1 MPLIQDEPILSQP
14 VSCLAFL
21 VVSTWMR
28 GGCMLTRAAL
38 VQVRKLAA
46 EVYGAHEQ
54 NGEWNDEGEWHVVG
68 DEDLESSD
76 DDLLGSDVESSSDD
90 DDEDGDLDLVGDESS
105 GDDFDSEEESED
117 EDGVPLG
124 HMSSGQPCHF
134 CLHAFHLLQ
143 HITAQ
148 HCSLLT
154 IALEHPLAHLVSGFT
169 YSLQQ
174 LIIWKRYPSAPA
186 CDSVQQIRSHL
197 HMNVFSKVSPS

>member
-1 MPLIQDEPILSQP
+1 
-14 VSCLAFL
+14 
-21 VVSTWMR
+21 
-28 GGCMLTRAAL
+28 MLTRAAL